1 VTLQQDLESKREKNL
16 NFGAFT
22 ADSNGV
28 IVHKDKA
35 VGPAL
40 EVHCVLHSR
49 ALYAVHVHPPV
60 DSHTVP
66 EHKRRGALV
75 FESSRQCC
83 GSMTFL
89 WIRIRIRIRISI
101 LLFSSLTFKMPTKN

>member
-1 VTLQQDLESKREKNL
+1 LTLKQELELKRETNL

-28 IVHKDKA
+28 IVHKYEA

-40 EVHCVLHSR
+40 EVHCVLHAR

-66 EHKRRGALV
+66 AHKDR
-75 FESSRQCC
+75 E
-83 GSMTFL
+83 
-89 WIRIRIRIRISI
+89 RISTVHI
-101 LLFSSLTFKMPTKN
+101 TDLYS